1 MAVAARYLNRELF
14 WVFVVVVVV
23 LLTVAVGGRFIGY
36 LQDAALGKY
45 AAQGLLTIM
54 WLRLPE
60 FLQQLLPFAYYVALL
75 LTVSRWHAD
84 REMTIV
90 QNSGVGGGRLLRWL
104 GIPAVLLAALV
115 GLLSMVITPAN
126 NAILEDFFQEQRA
139 NEEFTAVSPGIFRTF
154 ARGNRVTYTESVSDD
169 QRELQGVFM
178 AERRPDRQDVTVW
191 AESGRQVVDPDTG
204 SRFLVLNNGTRYEGR
219 IGDRNYRV
227 VEFGALGQRLALQ
240 PAAQRSTEVE
250 SLPTRTLMGAG
261 RPDEIAELH
270 WRYSLPLLVL
280 IATGIAVGLGRVK
293 PRQGRFAKIV
303 PGILVFVG
311 YYVALVAV
319 RNALED
325 GVWPPALGLWPVH
338 LAFLGV
344 CVALLTAASR
354 PAKI

>member
-23 LLTVAVGGRFIGY
+23 LLTVAIGGRFIGY

-60 FLQQLLPFAYYVALL
+60 FLQQLLPFAYYIALL

-90 QNSGVGGGRLLRWL
+90 QNSGVGGGQLLRWL
-104 GIPAVLLAALV
+104 AIPAALLTTVVGFLSLV
-115 GLLSMVITPAN
+115 VTPAN
-126 NAILEDFFQEQRA
+126 NAILESFFQEQRA
-139 NEEFTAVSPGIFRTF
+139 NEEFAAVSPGIFRTF

-169 QRELQGVFM
+169 RRELQGVFM
-178 AERRPDRQDVTVW
+178 AERRAGGEDITVW
-191 AESGRQVVDPDTG
+191 AESGRQFVDPDTG
-204 SRFLVLNNGTRYEGR
+204 SRFLVLNNGMRYEGT

-240 PAAQRSTEVE
+240 PAAQRSTDVE
-250 SLPTRTLMGAG
+250 SLATSALLGAAG
-261 RPDEIAELH
+261 PEEIAELH

-280 IATGIAVGLGRVK
+280 IGTGIAVGLGRVK
-293 PRQGRFAKIV
+293 PRQGRFARIV
-303 PGILVFVG
+303 PGILVFVA

-319 RNALED
+319 RNALEED
-325 GVWPPALGLWPVH
+325 AWPAALGLWPVH
-338 LAFLGV
+338 LAFLGASA
-344 CVALLTAASR
+344 ALLSAASR
-354 PAKI
+354 PART